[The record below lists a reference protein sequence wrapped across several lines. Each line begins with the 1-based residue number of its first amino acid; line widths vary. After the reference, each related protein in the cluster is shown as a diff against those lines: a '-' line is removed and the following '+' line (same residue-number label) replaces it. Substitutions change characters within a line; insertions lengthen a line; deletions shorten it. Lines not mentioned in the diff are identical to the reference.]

1 MKYSVMSVDGVVAR
15 AYVYDADRCVLS
27 PDAGAAAATAT
38 ATSPVPVAAI
48 STSSPVSVV
57 SSSSTAFVRP
67 SRQLRRFDSLPAYD
81 VTGHVILSSTRL
93 VEKLTATLN
102 ALTIDCRQPGAR
114 NHGNG
119 VAVTSDLYDVSGA
132 TSPSDS
138 AAAQARNAAENNNF
152 TKLDKMG
159 NIVFNE
165 PGRLV
170 DICQN
175 VITSSQPE
183 EHISAE
189 IESLRRL
196 ESAAPLSDIT
206 VAESVTDAT
215 PSVPGPQQ
223 EDEGENA
230 ADRQCSNRRA
240 MTVMLDVVLD
250 KGPLGL
256 GFCIDGGLDAPAG
269 PAPITVKRLFKG
281 TRGPLKLNPA

>member
-1 MKYSVMSVDGVVAR
+1 M
-15 AYVYDADRCVLS
+15 YVYDADRCVLS
-27 PDAGAAAATAT
+27 TDAGAAAATAT
-38 ATSPVPVAAI
+38 ATSPLAAI
-48 STSSPVSVV
+48 STSSPVSTV
-57 SSSSTAFVRP
+57 SSSSTASVRP
-67 SRQLRRFDSLPAYD
+67 SRQLRRFDSLPTYDVTAYD

-119 VAVTSDLYDVSGA
+119 VAVTSDLYDVSSA
-132 TSPSDS
+132 TSRSDS
-138 AAAQARNAAENNNF
+138 AAARTRNAASNNNGA
-152 TKLDKMG
+152 KLDMR
-159 NIVFNE
+159 NIVVSD
-165 PGRLV
+165 PQRLV

-196 ESAAPLSDIT
+196 ESPVPLSDIT
-206 VAESVTDAT
+206 VAESLITDAT
-215 PSVPGPQQ
+215 PSVPRPQQ
-223 EDEGENA
+223 QDA
-230 ADRQCSNRRA
+230 AGSNRRD
-240 MTVMLDVVLD
+240 MTVTLDVVLY

-281 TRGPLKLNPA
+281 IRGPLKLNQA